1 MKIGIVDADL
11 LDKGTRFPNLAAMK
25 ISGHWKRRGADA
37 RLCLDFADACECDKL
52 FVSKVFTATQTPKWL
67 GLLADRC
74 EFGGTGFNL
83 YDAPPLPDEVER
95 GRPDY
100 DLYRPFVESFGPK
113 PPSWLDMYTKASV
126 GFTTRGCFRKCPFCV
141 NKNRNRSIRWDR
153 VENFLDL
160 SRPYVILLDD
170 NVFGCKDWAEIF
182 DELAATGKRFAYRQG
197 LDIRLVSRR
206 KAAVL
211 ERAKYWKEIMFA
223 FDNIA
228 DERAFRRG
236 AENFRA
242 ECSKTSRAYVLTG
255 FYKRGVDELSDV
267 FKRLAVLAEYR
278 IYPYLMRHEN
288 YKLDPF
294 APVFVDLARWCNQ
307 QRFFKATTFAEFAET
322 YGSRKTRELLQSR
335 DLQPLRA
342 TFEADFLTF
351 PDEGKGQTMEN
362 PFYALVMR
370 SGSRESLYLA
380 LWLELGEAPGLARS
394 LTISKLVAL
403 CARYGA
409 TLTEPQVR
417 ARLKS
422 LVDDGL
428 VERDDRDERGVFDL
442 FVYAP
447 FPTIRER
454 APRKRPT
461 PLLDLLENADES
473 RSEFCNEIGNETGNE
488 VRNETGSAAQV
499 TGKQTV
505 NALSATAKEPRFET
519 ASLEENNI
527 NKNIINK
534 TNNQPE
540 VFCCEEVAKRPAT
553 NDVRRR
559 VDFADPRVAAL
570 RAKIVERV
578 WEPTLHADLVDRLT
592 AAVVLRLGGFDWRA
606 ASALIA
612 EAKAD
617 RALYDETRGTRFQRG
632 SREIWRGL
640 GLRVKRIFENAG
652 WVWTPTRF
660 VDEPEPKRANPT
672 IKPVASR
679 PEPVDEAPR
688 TLDELLAAADGFEP
702 ETLKLDLDAFAKR
715 VARKCG
721 IADACQARCRA
732 LEIRA
737 ALRELQKHAV
747 ATA

>member
-1 MKIGIVDADL
+1 
-11 LDKGTRFPNLAAMK
+11 
-25 ISGHWKRRGADA
+25 
-37 RLCLDFADACECDKL
+37 
-52 FVSKVFTATQTPKWL
+52 
-67 GLLADRC
+67 
-74 EFGGTGFNL
+74 
-83 YDAPPLPDEVER
+83 
-95 GRPDY
+95 
-100 DLYRPFVESFGPK
+100 
-113 PPSWLDMYTKASV
+113 
-126 GFTTRGCFRKCPFCV
+126 
-141 NKNRNRSIRWDR
+141 
-153 VENFLDL
+153 
-160 SRPYVILLDD
+160 
-170 NVFGCKDWAEIF
+170 
-182 DELAATGKRFAYRQG
+182 
-197 LDIRLVSRR
+197 
-206 KAAVL
+206 
-211 ERAKYWKEIMFA
+211 
-223 FDNIA
+223 
-228 DERAFRRG
+228 
-236 AENFRA
+236 
-242 ECSKTSRAYVLTG
+242 
-255 FYKRGVDELSDV
+255 
-267 FKRLAVLAEYR
+267 
-278 IYPYLMRHEN
+278 
-288 YKLDPF
+288 
-294 APVFVDLARWCNQ
+294 
-307 QRFFKATTFAEFAET
+307 
-322 YGSRKTRELLQSR
+322 
-335 DLQPLRA
+335 
-342 TFEADFLTF
+342 
-351 PDEGKGQTMEN
+351 MEN

-461 PLLDLLENADES
+461 PLLDLLETADDS
-473 RSEFCNEIGNETGNE
+473 RSEFGNEIGNETGNE
-488 VRNETGSAAQV
+488 VRNETANAAQV
-499 TGKQTV
+499 EEKQTV
-505 NALSATAKEPRFET
+505 NAVSKAANEPCFE
-519 ASLEENNI
+519 AAPLEENNI
-527 NKNIINK
+527 NNIINK

-540 VFCCEEVAKRPAT
+540 VFCCDEVGRTGCDQRERKPGLRGSADGNRAVAAT
-553 NDVRRR
+553 TDDVRSR
-559 VDFADPRVAAL
+559 VDFGDPRVAAL

-606 ASALIA
+606 ASTLIA

-640 GLRVKRIFENAG
+640 GLRVKRIYENAG

-672 IKPVASR
+672 IKPVATR

-702 ETLKLDLDAFAKR
+702 DALKLDLDAFAKR
-715 VARKCG
+715 VARKRG
-721 IADACQARCRA
+721 IADACEARCRA

>member
-1 MKIGIVDADL
+1 
-11 LDKGTRFPNLAAMK
+11 
-25 ISGHWKRRGADA
+25 
-37 RLCLDFADACECDKL
+37 
-52 FVSKVFTATQTPKWL
+52 
-67 GLLADRC
+67 
-74 EFGGTGFNL
+74 
-83 YDAPPLPDEVER
+83 
-95 GRPDY
+95 
-100 DLYRPFVESFGPK
+100 
-113 PPSWLDMYTKASV
+113 
-126 GFTTRGCFRKCPFCV
+126 
-141 NKNRNRSIRWDR
+141 
-153 VENFLDL
+153 
-160 SRPYVILLDD
+160 
-170 NVFGCKDWAEIF
+170 
-182 DELAATGKRFAYRQG
+182 
-197 LDIRLVSRR
+197 
-206 KAAVL
+206 
-211 ERAKYWKEIMFA
+211 
-223 FDNIA
+223 
-228 DERAFRRG
+228 
-236 AENFRA
+236 
-242 ECSKTSRAYVLTG
+242 
-255 FYKRGVDELSDV
+255 
-267 FKRLAVLAEYR
+267 
-278 IYPYLMRHEN
+278 
-288 YKLDPF
+288 
-294 APVFVDLARWCNQ
+294 
-307 QRFFKATTFAEFAET
+307 
-322 YGSRKTRELLQSR
+322 
-335 DLQPLRA
+335 
-342 TFEADFLTF
+342 
-351 PDEGKGQTMEN
+351 MEN

-447 FPTIRER
+447 FPTLRER

-461 PLLDLLENADES
+461 PLLDLLENAVDS
-473 RSEFCNEIGNETGNE
+473 RSEFCNEIDNE
-488 VRNETGSAAQV
+488 VRNGNENETENAAQV
-499 TGKQTV
+499 AEKQTV
-505 NALSATAKEPRFET
+505 NAVSKAAKEPRFE
-519 ASLEENNI
+519 AAPLEENNI
-527 NKNIINK
+527 NNIINK

-540 VFCCEEVAKRPAT
+540 VCCCEEIVARPAT
-553 NDVRRR
+553 DDVRRR
-559 VDFADPRVAAL
+559 VDFGDPRVAAL

-592 AAVVLRLGGFDWRA
+592 AAVVLKLGGFDWRA

-617 RALYDETRGTRFQRG
+617 RALYDETKGTRFQRG

-672 IKPVASR
+672 IKPVATR
-679 PEPVDEAPR
+679 PEPVDEALR

-702 ETLKLDLDAFAKR
+702 DALKLDLDAFAKR
-715 VARKCG
+715 VAQKRG